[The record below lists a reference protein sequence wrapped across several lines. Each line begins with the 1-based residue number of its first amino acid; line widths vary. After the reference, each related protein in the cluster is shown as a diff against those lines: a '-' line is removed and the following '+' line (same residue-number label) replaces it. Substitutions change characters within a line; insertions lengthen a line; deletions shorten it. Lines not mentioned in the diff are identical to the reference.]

1 VIILPLWLRAFGIG
15 SCSTE
20 LDDAMR
26 MQAVIV
32 LGACLAVAADSAPK
46 EAGKKDLEDIQGTW
60 VAIAAEANGAKSEEA
75 KNLKLIIKEN
85 KITFNT
91 GARQRESTFELDP
104 TKKPKVIV
112 ITPLDGRHAGQALR
126 GLYAFEKGML
136 RLCVNNEKDQS
147 PTEFATHPGDGLRII
162 VLKRQAP

>member
-1 VIILPLWLRAFGIG
+1 
-15 SCSTE
+15 
-20 LDDAMR
+20 MR

-32 LGACLAVAADSAPK
+32 LAACLAVAADSAPK

-60 VAIAAEANGAKSEEA
+60 VAIATEANGAKSEEA
-75 KNLKLIIKEN
+75 KNLKLVIKEN

-147 PTEFATHPGDGLRII
+147 PTVRHSPRRRAANPDLQPRSDVTRRDRAGWVMGG
-162 VLKRQAP
+162 